1 MGIWRMTTNIE
12 PPGPGEVYVLGQNER
27 LTLAIEILYHTGEGA
42 ALAAADSDMLMAAI
56 KTHDADMDEQ
66 VRVLHKRV
74 LDGSYRK
81 EGTV

>member
-1 MGIWRMTTNIE
+1 MTSIE
-12 PPGPGEVYVLGQNER
+12 PTGPSEVHALGQNER

-56 KTHDADMDEQ
+56 KAHSADMDEQ
-66 VRVLHKRV
+66 VRILHRQV